1 MIRVGLYLNYGNKS
15 FQDTK
20 ASEIFV
26 DKSLLIEYTNTLI
39 FTKNKNICMTRP
51 RRFGKSTDA
60 RMLVAYYD
68 HSCNSS
74 ELFHD
79 LNISLVPSYK
89 KYLNAC
95 NVVLLNIQ
103 EFFSNSSSIDEM
115 IQIITEELCT
125 ELIQEIHLYHPS
137 YTLHKFKPIK
147 HAINTLHEL
156 TNRPFICV
164 IDEWDCLLRSTKK
177 VDYELYLD
185 FLRDLLKDQSY
196 IDLVY
201 MTGILPIKKYGT
213 HSALNAF
220 DEISMMN
227 ASPLSLFMG
236 FTQDEVEKLCTSFN
250 MDFKMMQSWYDGY
263 HLDNHISVYS
273 PKSVISAISKR
284 KYAAYWTTTET
295 YEALKSY
302 ITMNFDGLRDD
313 VIRLLTGEKID
324 VNIGKFQNDM
334 TTFKSKDDVF
344 ALLIHL
350 GYLGYDNVN
359 EQVYIP
365 NREVMDSFVDSIED
379 ASWGNVTKLLLNSQA
394 LLTAIWN
401 CDGEKVSRYIEDA
414 HLETSILQYN
424 DENALAYTIYLAL
437 IASRNHYTVIRELPT
452 GKGFADLAFLPLKDK
467 PAMLIELKWDKDV
480 KSALDQIKQKQ
491 YPKALEH
498 YQNDVLIVGIN
509 YDKDTKKHSCIIEKL
524 TS

>member
-1 MIRVGLYLNYGNKS
+1 M
-15 FQDTK
+15 
-20 ASEIFV
+20 
-26 DKSLLIEYTNTLI
+26 LI
-39 FTKNKNICMTRP
+39 
-51 RRFGKSTDA
+51 
-60 RMLVAYYD
+60 AYYD
-68 HSCNSS
+68 HSCDSS
-74 ELFHD
+74 ALFHD

-227 ASPLSLFMG
+227 ASPLSSFMG
-236 FTQDEVEKLCTSFN
+236 FTQGEVEKLCTSFN

-263 HLDNHISVYS
+263 QLDNHISVYS

-350 GYLGYDNVN
+350 GYLGYDNVS

-365 NREVMDSFVDSIED
+365 NREVMDTFVDSIED
-379 ASWGNVTKLLLNSQA
+379 AS
-394 LLTAIWN
+394 
-401 CDGEKVSRYIEDA
+401 
-414 HLETSILQYN
+414 
-424 DENALAYTIYLAL
+424 
-437 IASRNHYTVIRELPT
+437 
-452 GKGFADLAFLPLKDK
+452 
-467 PAMLIELKWDKDV
+467 
-480 KSALDQIKQKQ
+480 
-491 YPKALEH
+491 
-498 YQNDVLIVGIN
+498 
-509 YDKDTKKHSCIIEKL
+509 
-524 TS
+524 

>member
-1 MIRVGLYLNYGNKS
+1 
-15 FQDTK
+15 
-20 ASEIFV
+20 
-26 DKSLLIEYTNTLI
+26 
-39 FTKNKNICMTRP
+39 
-51 RRFGKSTDA
+51 
-60 RMLVAYYD
+60 
-68 HSCNSS
+68 
-74 ELFHD
+74 
-79 LNISLVPSYK
+79 
-89 KYLNAC
+89 
-95 NVVLLNIQ
+95 
-103 EFFSNSSSIDEM
+103 
-115 IQIITEELCT
+115 
-125 ELIQEIHLYHPS
+125 
-137 YTLHKFKPIK
+137 
-147 HAINTLHEL
+147 
-156 TNRPFICV
+156 
-164 IDEWDCLLRSTKK
+164 
-177 VDYELYLD
+177 
-185 FLRDLLKDQSY
+185 
-196 IDLVY
+196 
-201 MTGILPIKKYGT
+201 
-213 HSALNAF
+213 
-220 DEISMMN
+220 
-227 ASPLSLFMG
+227 
-236 FTQDEVEKLCTSFN
+236 
-250 MDFKMMQSWYDGY
+250 MMQSWYDGY

-273 PKSVISAISKR
+273 PKSVISAISRR

-295 YEALKSY
+295 YGALKSY

-313 VIRLLTGEKID
+313 VIRLLTGEKTN

-350 GYLGYDNVN
+350 GYLGYDNVS

-365 NREVMDSFVDSIED
+365 NREVMDIFVDSIED
-379 ASWGNVTKLLLNSQA
+379 ASWGNATNLLLNSQA

-437 IASRNHYTVIRELPT
+437 IASRNHYTVISELPT

-467 PAMLIELKWDKDV
+467 PAMLIELKWDKDA

-491 YPKALEH
+491 YPKAFEH